1 MLDEELPTACPSCTD
16 APAALDRFLF
26 QSGTV
31 DAHVRWVCVACGAG
45 DGRMV
50 PPEFVFE
57 PGKLNAYRI
66 S

>member
-31 DAHVRWVCVACGAG
+31 DAHVRWVCVAADIASSRQVITMPKTGE
-45 DGRMV
+45 DLSR
-50 PPEFVFE
+50 
-57 PGKLNAYRI
+57 R
-66 S
+66 